1 MFGGVIYHLAL
12 NDVLAN
18 LDPER
23 DAPLL
28 ESLLLL
34 DLALAELGE
43 NQYAACLASVP

>member
-1 MFGGVIYHLAL
+1 MIAGGMFPGWEFLL
-12 NDVLAN
+12 
-18 LDPER
+18 
-23 DAPLL
+23 APLL